1 MRHEAASRR
10 TAAGMALALLVF
22 VLAAMALAACGG
34 REGEKATPSPA
45 PPASPTATATN
56 AATATATAAAR
67 ATATPR
73 PSPTAQPTPT
83 PAPTPKPQFT
93 AAPAPSPTQ
102 VLVPSWQTSAPRE
115 PAPAGELVELGIR
128 NENGAPGESYAIGV
142 QVNLPDGSYVNREG
156 QVVGT
161 DWAYFSIGETDLP
174 GTYTVYFGVPQ
185 SDIIY
190 AEDSFEV
197 YAPGPP
203 PGGDFTNLT
212 WQTSAPRVPVAIG
225 EVVDL
230 GLRNKYGEPGE
241 CYDFLMEVSDP
252 LGEYAS
258 AEGTVCADEW
268 ADLTY
273 EDTYLSGTYDVYFSI
288 EGQLIAQDSFE
299 VERVVG
305 P

>member
-1 MRHEAASRR
+1 MRYGAASRR
-10 TAAGMALALLVF
+10 TAAAMALALLVF
-22 VLAAMALAACGG
+22 VLAAVALAACGG
-34 REGEKATPSPA
+34 GEEEKATPSPA
-45 PPASPTATATN
+45 PAASPM
-56 AATATATAAAR
+56 ATAAATPK

-73 PSPTAQPTPT
+73 PSPTVEPTLAPS
-83 PAPTPKPQFT
+83 PTPKPPFT

-102 VLVPSWQTSAPRE
+102 VLTPSWQTSAPRE
-115 PAPAGELVELGIR
+115 PVPAGEAVELGIR
-128 NENGAPGESYAIGV
+128 NENGAPGETYAIGV
-142 QVNLPDGSYVNREG
+142 QVNLPDGSPVNWEG
-156 QVVGT
+156 EVVGA
-161 DWAYFSIGETDLP
+161 DWTYFSISETSLA

-203 PGGDFTNLT
+203 PGGDFTTLT

-241 CYDFLMEVSDP
+241 CYDFLMEVMDP

-268 ADLTY
+268 ADFTY
-273 EDTYLSGTYDVYFSI
+273 EDTFLSGTYDVYFSI
-288 EGQLIAQDSFE
+288 EGQLIAQDFFE
-299 VERVVG
+299 VSEG
-305 P
+305 